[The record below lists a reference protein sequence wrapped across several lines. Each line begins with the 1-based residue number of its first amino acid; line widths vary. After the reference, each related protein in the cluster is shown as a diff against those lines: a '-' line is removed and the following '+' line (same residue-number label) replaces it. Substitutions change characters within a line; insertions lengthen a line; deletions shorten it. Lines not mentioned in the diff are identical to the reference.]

1 MKIGIIGAGAIGA
14 TLAGKYAAAGHRVKL
29 ANSRG
34 PASLADVV
42 NGTSIEAVSLDRVV
56 EDIDAL
62 IVSIP
67 LNRVPDLPAGLFEK
81 LDPAVPV
88 VDTCN
93 YYPTFRDGVIDELE
107 AGKPESIWV
116 SEKIGRPVV
125 KAFNSIFAQ
134 SLAVSGRP
142 TGTPSRIALPISGD
156 DARAKAIVATLVDD
170 AGYDAVDA
178 GPLAASW
185 RQEPGTPVYSTDD
198 DRDGVRRRLEQA
210 DKAVAPERRDRCTQA
225 IIDLGAHAT
234 VEDMVQLARATYRIG

>member
-42 NGTSIEAVSLDRVV
+42 KDTSIEAVSLESVV
-56 EDIDAL
+56 EDIDVL

-67 LNRVPDLPAGLFEK
+67 LKNVPALPATLFAK

-107 AGKPESIWV
+107 AGMPESVWV
-116 SEKIGRPVV
+116 SEKIGRPVI
-125 KAFNSIFAQ
+125 KAFNTIFAQ
-134 SLAVSGRP
+134 SLAISGRP
-142 TGTPSRIALPISGD
+142 AGTPSRIALPISGD

-178 GPLAASW
+178 GPLVGSW

-198 DRDGVRRRLEQA
+198 DQDGVRQRLEQA
-210 DKAVAPERRDRCTQA
+210 DKAIAPERRDRCTQA
-225 IIDLGAHAT
+225 IIDLGTQAT
-234 VEDMVQLARATYRIG
+234 VDDMVRLARATYRVG